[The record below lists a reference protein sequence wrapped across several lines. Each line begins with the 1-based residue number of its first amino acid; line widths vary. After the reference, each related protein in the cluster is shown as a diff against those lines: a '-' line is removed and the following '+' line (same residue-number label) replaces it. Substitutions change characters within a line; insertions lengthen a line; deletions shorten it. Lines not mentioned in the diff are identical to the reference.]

1 MMEAVS
7 KWLSPILLGVLL
19 GVAGLALQSWVIG
32 EIDPKA
38 FAVGVAGG
46 SLTMAAIIRLFAGR
60 RSFVGRDKSS

>member
-19 GVAGLALQSWVIG
+19 GVAGLAIEAWVIG

-38 FAVGVAGG
+38 VAVGVAGSFAFAVLAM
-46 SLTMAAIIRLFAGR
+46 SLR
-60 RSFVGRDKSS
+60 RP